1 MRSNTPTRPG
11 LGVLL
16 VLLASLL
23 WGTTGTAATF
33 APEVGPLA
41 IGAAALGVGG
51 LLQAV
56 VAGRGL
62 VRALPLLRPR
72 WRLVLLGGLAVFAY
86 PLAFYSSMH
95 TAGVTIGTVVS
106 LGSAPVFAALL
117 DWAVDRRRPSR
128 RWLVA
133 ALLGLLGMGVLS
145 VFGGHGGPAAGGS
158 AAANAI
164 ASPAGDTLAGAGGTG
179 QIGLGVA
186 LGLLAGVSY
195 AGYAWAAHRLIGPG
209 VDSRVAMG
217 AVFGLGGLL
226 LMPVLVATGGPLLS
240 SWRAF
245 GVGAYMALVPMFLGY
260 VLFGLALRHIDATS
274 ATVLTLSEPV
284 IAAGFAA
291 VIVGERLA
299 GGGVVGVVLI
309 GASLVLFA
317 LPANRSRPR

>member
-1 MRSNTPTRPG
+1 MRNSTHTRPG
-11 LGVLL
+11 LGVVL
-16 VLLASLL
+16 VLAASVL

-41 IGAAALGVGG
+41 IGAVALGVGG

-62 VRALPLLRPR
+62 VRALPQLRAR
-72 WRLVLLGGLAVFAY
+72 WALVLFGGLGVFAY

-117 DWAVDRRRPSR
+117 DWATDRKRPSR

-133 ALLGLLGMGVLS
+133 AVLGLAGMAVLS
-145 VFGGHGGPAAGGS
+145 VFGGHGNS
-158 AAANAI
+158 
-164 ASPAGDTLAGAGGTG
+164 GGTG
-179 QIGLGVA
+179 QVGLGVG
-186 LGLLAGVSY
+186 LGLVAGVSY

-217 AVFGLGGLL
+217 AVFGFGGLL
-226 LMPVLVATGGPLLS
+226 LMPVLFATGGPLVS
-240 SWRAF
+240 SWQAF
-245 GVGAYMALVPMFLGY
+245 GVGTYMALVPMFLGY

-299 GGGVVGVVLI
+299 AGGIAGVVLI

-317 LPANRSRPR
+317 LPARRHLS

>member
-1 MRSNTPTRPG
+1 MSSASPVRPG

-41 IGAAALGVGG
+41 IGAVALGIGG

-62 VRALPLLRPR
+62 VRALPNLRAR
-72 WRLVLLGGLAVFAY
+72 WGLVLFGGLGVFAY

-117 DWAVDRRRPSR
+117 DWAIDRKRPSR
-128 RWLVA
+128 RWLLAA
-133 ALLGLLGMGVLS
+133 ALGLAGMAVLS
-145 VFGGHGGPAAGGS
+145 LFGGHAAM
-158 AAANAI
+158 
-164 ASPAGDTLAGAGGTG
+164 GGTG
-179 QIGLGVA
+179 QVGLGVG
-186 LGLLAGVSY
+186 LGLVAGASY

-226 LMPVLVATGGPLLS
+226 LMPVLIATGGPLLS
-240 SWRAF
+240 SWRTF

-260 VLFGLALRHIDATS
+260 VLFGRALRHVDATT

-299 GGGVVGVVLI
+299 GGGIVGVCLI

-317 LPANRSRPR
+317 LPSGRAKP

>member
-1 MRSNTPTRPG
+1 MRQESHARPG
-11 LGVLL
+11 LGIAF

-33 APEVGPLA
+33 APEVSPLA
-41 IGAAALGVGG
+41 IGAVALGVGG

-62 VRALPLLRPR
+62 LRAGPLLRPR
-72 WRLVLLGGLAVFAY
+72 WRIVLFGGLGVFAY

-95 TAGVTIGTVVS
+95 AAGVTIGTVVS
-106 LGSAPVFAALL
+106 LGSAPVFSALL
-117 DWAVDRRRPSR
+117 DWAIDRRRPSR

-133 ALLGLLGMGVLS
+133 AALGLAGMAVLS
-145 VFGGHGGPAAGGS
+145 AFGGHAAGG
-158 AAANAI
+158 
-164 ASPAGDTLAGAGGTG
+164 GTG
-179 QIGLGVA
+179 NVGTGVA

-209 VDSRVAMG
+209 VDSRAAMG

-226 LMPVLVATGGPLLS
+226 LMPVLFATGAPLLS

-260 VLFGLALRHIDATS
+260 VLFGLALRHVDATT

-291 VIVGERLA
+291 LIVGERLA
-299 GGGVVGVVLI
+299 GGGLAGVVLI

-317 LPANRSRPR
+317 LPARRPRLR